1 MNIPESVVDI
11 MELINNQ
18 NEEVYLIGGAV
29 RDILTNKTPKDYDL
43 CTSLD
48 LYKLKELIPS
58 FHLMKQ
64 NERRNTGIT
73 KINEDTIEISMMK
86 GTCLLEDIRKRD
98 FTINGIAMNRQGIII
113 DPYNY
118 QQDIKEKK
126 IALIDKNGNSI
137 IENPLIILRA
147 IRLAAQLNFK
157 IDKNTK
163 EQIKKNKVLTTRII
177 GQRMYIE
184 LAKFLLTTNF
194 ADYFEEYFD
203 VFTMCIPELLN
214 IDKVKLSRLFNTLK
228 ITPNNL
234 VLKLAVLFS
243 LNVTQDFIQFSNRMI
258 LDKKTTRLVKL
269 LLSYRDKNIST
280 TQKDINKIIA
290 EFNIHNVDLLFLY
303 KKIIENDDKESIY
316 QLEEMHKKY
325 QGTIQDIT
333 QTRLSNLEFNLE
345 KIQSMG
351 FDNIEANLIL
361 TDIKGRI
368 VSNSLQNKQ
377 SSIEAYVLKNY
388 KKS

>member
-1 MNIPESVVDI
+1 MNIPKSVVDI
-11 MELINNQ
+11 MELINNK

-29 RDILTNKTPKDYDL
+29 RDLLINKKPQDYDL
-43 CTSLD
+43 CTSMD
-48 LYKLKELIPS
+48 LQKVKEMIPT
-58 FHLMKQ
+58 FHIMKK
-64 NERRNTGIT
+64 NERRNAGIT
-73 KINEDTIEISMMK
+73 RIDEDTIEISMMK
-86 GTCLLEDIRKRD
+86 GTSLLEDITKRD
-98 FTINGIAMNRQGIII
+98 FTINGIAMNKHGVII

-126 IALIDKNGNSI
+126 ISLIDKNGNSI

-147 IRLAAQLNFK
+147 LRLAAQLNFK
-157 IDKNTK
+157 IDENTK
-163 EQIKKNKVLTTRII
+163 EQIIKNKVLTTRII

-184 LAKFLLTTNF
+184 LAKLLLTTNF
-194 ADYFEEYFD
+194 ADYFNEYFD

-214 IDKVKLSRLFNTLK
+214 IDKQKLPRLFNLLK

-243 LNVTQDFIQFSNRMI
+243 LNDPQDFIQFSNRMI

-269 LLSYRDKNIST
+269 LLSYRVKIIGAT
-280 TQKDINKIIA
+280 HKDINKTIA
-290 EFNIHNVDLLFLY
+290 EFNIHNVDLLFAY
-303 KKIIENDDKESIY
+303 KRIIEYDNKETTST
-316 QLEEMHKKY
+316 LEETYKKY
-325 QGTIQDIT
+325 QKTIQDIT
-333 QTRLSNLEFNLE
+333 KTRLSNLEFNLE

-368 VSNSLQNKQ
+368 VSNTLQNKT
-377 SSIEAYVLKNY
+377 SSIEAYILKNY